1 MADYYPVLTRAIS
14 ALPINDPQA
23 RRELYGRARTIVNE
37 QLRNGGQSAAVEV
50 LREQAALEAAIGR
63 IEAEAQSA
71 RLHIAAK
78 AAAAPAGKRGAI
90 ATPERRGENTTRSL
104 SKILQA
110 VQSEE
115 MERASAPQRKAVNGT
130 TALSAVIKTAAAA
143 TIDERKTAK
152 ASSALGKAP
161 SSLGTMLFEL
171 TYVVAALA
179 FTAVTYIRCI
189 VWVYQGVISYP
200 VLLGVMA
207 FTCALFIA
215 PPVIIFQKTSSLP
228 TIDTVWRFIHAT
240 SRRVL

>member
-14 ALPINDPQA
+14 ALPSNDPQA
-23 RRELYGRARTIVNE
+23 RRDLFARARTIVNE
-37 QLRNGGQSAAVEV
+37 QLRNGGRSAAVEV

-63 IEAEAQSA
+63 IEAEARSA
-71 RLHIAAK
+71 RLHANGK
-78 AAAAPAGKRGAI
+78 AAAAPAGKRVAI
-90 ATPERRGENTTRSL
+90 ATPERPVENTARSL

-110 VQSEE
+110 VQSDKGEPDGE
-115 MERASAPQRKAVNGT
+115 SHRKTVNGSM
-130 TALSAVIKTAAAA
+130 ALSSAVKSAA
-143 TIDERKTAK
+143 TLTMEHQHAK
-152 ASSALGKAP
+152 APSALGKAP

-200 VLLGVMA
+200 ILLGVMA
-207 FTCALFIA
+207 LTLALFIA
-215 PPVIIFQKTSSLP
+215 PPVIIFRRTSSLP
-228 TIDTVWRFIHAT
+228 TIDTVWRFIHST